1 MKMLREHLTT
11 PLIFYRELQAPSC
24 PDTMEPTTRC
34 SDTKGSEI
42 ISTWIPSLLLRRVG
56 DTCCQLFATDKGFV
70 YAVPMKRKWEVLL
83 AMKQFAK
90 EIGAPDAF
98 VADMS
103 SEQMSKEANA
113 FCKKLD
119 PR

>member
-11 PLIFYRELQAPSC
+11 PHIFYRGLQAPSF
-24 PDTMEPTTRC
+24 PETMAPTAGC
-34 SDTKGSEI
+34 SDTKGSEF
-42 ISTWIPSLLLRRVG
+42 ISTWIPALLLRRLENLPV
-56 DTCCQLFATDKGFV
+56 DTNATDKGFV
-70 YAVPMKRKWEVLL
+70 YVIPMKRKGEVLL

-103 SEQMSKEANA
+103 GE
-113 FCKKLD
+113 
-119 PR
+119 